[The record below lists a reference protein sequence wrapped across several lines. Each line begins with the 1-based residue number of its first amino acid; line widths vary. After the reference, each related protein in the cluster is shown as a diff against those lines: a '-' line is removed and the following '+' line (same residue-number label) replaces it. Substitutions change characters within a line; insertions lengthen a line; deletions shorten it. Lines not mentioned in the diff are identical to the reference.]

1 MLVPLSTEK
10 LTCVLQSAPRTAQ
23 RTKSTAWL
31 SRQTVRDL
39 ALTTG
44 VAHTDKLSHNTLP
57 NLQLASR
64 QHASA
69 IQHNMSTSNM
79 ASCPRT

>member
-23 RTKSTAWL
+23 WAKSTAWL
-31 SRQTVRDL
+31 SRQTVRYL

-44 VAHTDKLSHNTLP
+44 VAHTDKLSHNRTPAFRLSG
-57 NLQLASR
+57 SR
-64 QHASA
+64 RQPVRAA
-69 IQHNMSTSNM
+69 KEE
-79 ASCPRT
+79 